1 MDERDDFNQ
10 RRAKLPPA
18 EQGVLEYFDRASAL
32 MGMMQEG
39 GWQID
44 ANTALPFLGLLVAAL
59 ERADERLAKAAP

>member
-1 MDERDDFNQ
+1 MDAQEEFNR

-18 EQGVLEYFDRASAL
+18 EKEVLAYFDRASAL
-32 MGMMQEG
+32 LGMMQEG

-59 ERADERLAKAAP
+59 ERADERLAKAVP